1 MVPVSRYYTTLLASD
16 ALALLSGQDHE
27 PRLPGSVTVDLSLD
41 HDPGCDPLAPDVQ
54 FISACKETR
63 TASRIPSPA
72 ARVSRLRGA
81 VIRLPPR

>member
-41 HDPGCDPLAPDVQ
+41 HDP
-54 FISACKETR
+54 
-63 TASRIPSPA
+63 A
-72 ARVSRLRGA
+72 A
-81 VIRLPPR
+81 IHWPPMFSS

>member
-54 FISACKETR
+54 FSPQITP
-63 TASRIPSPA
+63 TAGHRSSPIDN
-72 ARVSRLRGA
+72 V
-81 VIRLPPR
+81 